1 MRLALVPRTTEFYEL
16 FAAAGRT
23 AHEAA
28 RLTETRFRDVP
39 EQTVSHARV
48 KDLEREADEIV
59 RDVFGLLNTQYVTPF
74 DREDISELARAVD
87 DVVDYIEEASDLLD
101 LYKIEA
107 PMVQAS
113 EQCRVLVEACAQL
126 ERALS
131 SLRNF
136 RGVEETIIEL
146 KRLEDEGDR
155 IARDAIASLFEDE
168 DVSPRTMIRWKDVF
182 EALERAIDAGE
193 TAGHTLG
200 NIVLKN
206 A

>member
-1 MRLALVPRTTEFYEL
+1 MRLALVPRTTEFYDL

-28 RLTETRFRDVP
+28 RLAEIRFREAPDPSVP
-39 EQTVSHARV
+39 HARV
-48 KDLEREADEIV
+48 KELETEGDRVI
-59 RDVFGLLNTQYVTPF
+59 RDVFELLNTHYVTPF
-74 DREDISELARAVD
+74 DREDISALARAVD
-87 DVVDYIEEASDLLD
+87 DVVDHVEEASDLLD

-107 PMVQAS
+107 PMEQAID
-113 EQCRVLVEACAQL
+113 QCRVLVEASAQL
-126 ERALS
+126 ERALG
-131 SLRNF
+131 SLRSF
-136 RGVEETIIEL
+136 RGVEEAILEL

-168 DVSPRTMIRWKDVF
+168 DVSPRTIIRWKDVF
-182 EALERAIDAGE
+182 EALERAIDACE
-193 TAGHTLG
+193 TAGHTVG

>member
-1 MRLALVPRTTEFYEL
+1 MRLALVPRTTEFYDL

-28 RLTETRFRDVP
+28 RLAEIRFREAP
-39 EQTVSHARV
+39 EPSVVHARV
-48 KDLEREADEIV
+48 KELEREADAIV
-59 RDVFGLLNTQYVTPF
+59 GDVFELLNTQYVTPF

-87 DVVDYIEEASDLLD
+87 DVVDYVEEASDLLD

-107 PMVQAS
+107 PMEQAV
-113 EQCRVLVEACAQL
+113 EQCRVLVEATAQL

-136 RGVEETIIEL
+136 RGIDEAILEM

-155 IARDAIASLFEDE
+155 IARDAIAALFEDE

-182 EALERAIDAGE
+182 EALERAIDACE
-193 TAGHTLG
+193 TAGHTVG

>member
-1 MRLALVPRTTEFYEL
+1 MRLALVPRTTEFYGL
-16 FAAAGRT
+16 FAGLGRT

-28 RLTETRFRDVP
+28 RLAEIRFREVP
-39 EQTVSHARV
+39 DPTVAHARV
-48 KDLEREADEIV
+48 KELESEADSAVAEL
-59 RDVFGLLNTQYVTPF
+59 FELLNTQYITPF

-87 DVVDYIEEASDLLD
+87 DVVDFVEEASDLLD
-101 LYKIEA
+101 LYRIEA
-107 PMVQAS
+107 PMEQAT

-126 ERALS
+126 ERALA

-136 RGVEETIIEL
+136 RGVDEALLEL

-182 EALERAIDAGE
+182 EALERAIDACE
-193 TAGHTLG
+193 TAGHVVG